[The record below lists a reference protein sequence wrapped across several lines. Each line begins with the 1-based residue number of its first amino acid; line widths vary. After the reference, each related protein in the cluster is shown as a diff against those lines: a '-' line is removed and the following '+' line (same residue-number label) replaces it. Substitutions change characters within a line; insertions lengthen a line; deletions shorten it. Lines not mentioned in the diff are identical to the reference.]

1 MNKKH
6 VPYKLA
12 LAMRDLGFDGKC
24 HTSYSINDMD
34 EDGNII
40 HKPELQDFVDPHY
53 IKAPR
58 IQSAFDWFEDEHN
71 IYVQRTVDT
80 SVNEVL
86 DFTYTLKS
94 WGFPPVEIKFEDPY
108 DCFDRHKARIA
119 CLEKMIEII
128 KPQQ

>member
-1 MNKKH
+1 MNKEN

-12 LAMRDLGFDGKC
+12 LELAKVGFKYQRVLIEYDSAETGTYYAK
-24 HTSYSINDMD
+24 
-34 EDGNII
+34 GII
-40 HKPELQDFVDPHY
+40 DDVRFDYQLKLPFQQV
-53 IKAPR
+53 
-58 IQSAFDWFEDEHN
+58 FDWFEDEHN

-94 WGFPPVEIKFEDPY
+94 WKFPPVEIKFEDPY